1 MASNGK
7 IILGKATD
15 EFYNGL
21 WDSYK
26 DQMLGVNGG
35 GTGNNNISGNGNGNT
50 GNTQTTLSIDDIKA
64 QFRKAILESNPNDDP
79 YLAHRRSALKLRDSI
94 KEAEKAYE
102 DYVNTTLDPRDE
114 ESWKKKLEAFKDFN
128 DKRARMQ
135 WAFERKVSSF
145 RRLNSNVESTKDVF
159 KEIGKQVDSLTSS
172 WGKADQAAANYAKSV
187 AMSTKGMAALRDN
200 TINNVVR
207 SKIGIRFDTSADEL
221 LKMQQNYVDTIGRNI
236 GVSNEGQENMAAM
249 NKVMGDRGNDMI
261 VKLENFGLSIND
273 AAERSGKMFSTASKY
288 GLDFSKYSKNF
299 LDNIT
304 IAQNYTFK
312 NGLKGLEDMAR
323 KATAIKLDMKQVAQF
338 AEKVQTVEGAM
349 DAASK
354 LQVLGGSF
362 SQLADPLG
370 MLNEGLNDMEGLMDR
385 VTGMIRGMG
394 TVNKQTGEVEVSS
407 FNRQRIKAAAA
418 AMGMSYD
425 NLMESVNAGTRRE
438 EIDRQLRVSGK
449 SGLSDEM
456 KELIRNTG
464 TIQKGV
470 AGVNLNGEF
479 KKLSELSNNDYT
491 ELVKQNQ
498 SDSENIKDIATMLRG
513 MADVRSGAKKQRE
526 AVEARMMGWLGKI
539 SKGVTDLIGNAGA
552 VLSALVVLKALNGG
566 FQVGGRAFETFGR
579 IKYQHKFWGANRSIF
594 KNLKNGNMPP
604 GSGGVNPTTAAPATS
619 TVTRTLADA
628 SKGNPFFRNV
638 KGVNVPNS
646 VERTAKRRVLKAFG
660 RGKAGKALTNVIG
673 KGKGG
678 QALAKYLANPK
689 LTLANVGKGAGV
701 GMAASLAGAALE
713 GWRDARVESGKQKK
727 GYGVDNAMTWGSET
741 LKYTGIGT
749 SLGSMIAPG
758 IGTAIGAAIG
768 VVTGTVVGICKA
780 GKRKAEANLENALSA
795 KGLEVQGKYSKK
807 EMKSIT
813 ASLATGKLD
822 DETKA
827 KLIGQGD
834 SAILDEIDKRRIKEA
849 KIAAIGRPTV
859 INNQNEITALSPSG
873 RKNEGIIK
881 PQAPITVMPMKS
893 NGNDVVSS
901 STAKNNGEK
910 AKPQEININID
921 GKLKLEGN
929 NGKEVD
935 VTKELMAALKNP
947 SFIKTTLIPII
958 MKGLNESKYGTNVP
972 SGINRYA
979 IA

>member
-1 MASNGK
+1 MANNGN
-7 IILGKATD
+7 IILGLATD
-15 EFYNGL
+15 DFYNGL
-21 WDSYK
+21 WTSYRN
-26 DQMLGVNGG
+26 QMLGGNGG
-35 GTGNNNISGNGNGNT
+35 GTGNNISGNGNGNGNT
-50 GNTQTTLSIDDIKA
+50 GNTQTTLSIDDIKK
-64 QFRKAILESNPNDDP
+64 QFRKAILENNPNDDP

-102 DYVNTTLDPRDE
+102 DYVNTTLNPNE
-114 ESWKKKLEAFKDFN
+114 AKSWEDKLKAFKDFN

-159 KEIGKQVDSLTSS
+159 KEIGKQVDSLTNS

-513 MADVRSGAKKQRE
+513 MVDVRSGAKKQRE

-594 KNLKNGNMPP
+594 KNLKNGNLPP
-604 GSGGVNPTTAAPATS
+604 GGSVAAPTTAAPATS

-628 SKGNPFFRNV
+628 SKGNPFKYANHPTIKNPV
-638 KGVNVPNS
+638 AK
-646 VERTAKRRVLKAFG
+646 TAQRRVLKTFG
-660 RGKAGKALTNVIG
+660 RGKVGKALTNVIG

-701 GMAASLAGAALE
+701 GMAASLAGMALE

-727 GYGVDNAMTWGSET
+727 GYGVDNAMTWGSEA
-741 LKYTGIGT
+741 LKFTGMGT

-758 IGTAIGAAIG
+758 IGTAVGAAIG
-768 VVTGTVVGICKA
+768 FVTGTVVGICKA

-795 KGLEVQGKYSKK
+795 KGLEAHGKYSKK
-807 EMKSIT
+807 EMKNIT

-881 PQAPITVMPMKS
+881 PQAPITVMPMRS
-893 NGNDVVSS
+893 NGNDVVSL

-910 AKPQEININID
+910 VNQQDININID

>member
-1 MASNGK
+1 MANNGN
-7 IILGKATD
+7 IILGLATD
-15 EFYNGL
+15 EFYDGL
-21 WDSYK
+21 WASYRN
-26 DQMLGVNGG
+26 QMLGANGG
-35 GTGNNNISGNGNGNT
+35 GTGNNISGIGNGNNS
-50 GNTQTTLSIDDIKA
+50 NTQTTLSIDDLKK

-94 KEAEKAYE
+94 EEAEQAYK
-102 DYVNTTLDPRDE
+102 DYVDAINKPDSE
-114 ESWKKKLEAFKDFN
+114 ESWEDKLKAFKNFN

-135 WAFERKVSSF
+135 WAFERKVSTF
-145 RRLNSNVESTKDVF
+145 RRLNSEIESTKDVF
-159 KEIGKQVDSLTSS
+159 KELVRQVDSLTSS

-187 AMSTKGMAALRDN
+187 AMSSKGMAALRDN

-207 SKIGIRFDTSADEL
+207 GKIGIRFDTSADEL

-394 TVNKQTGEVEVSS
+394 TVNKQTGEIEVSS
-407 FNRQRIKAAAA
+407 FNKQRIKAAAA

-479 KKLSELSNNDYT
+479 KKLSDLSNNDYT

-539 SKGVTDLIGNAGA
+539 SKGVANLIGNTGA
-552 VLSALVVLKALNGG
+552 ILGAMVVLKSLNGA
-566 FQVGGRAFETFGR
+566 FQVAGRGFETFGR
-579 IKYQHKFWGANRSIF
+579 IKYQHKFWRANRSIF
-594 KNLKNGNMPP
+594 KNLKNGNLPP
-604 GSGGVNPTTAAPATS
+604 GGGGAGAATTAPATGA
-619 TVTRTLADA
+619 VTRTLANAPKAD
-628 SKGNPFFRNV
+628 PFYRYLHGV
-638 KGVNVPNS
+638 KVQNS
-646 VERTAKRRVLKAFG
+646 VERTSKRRILKTFG
-660 RGKAGKALTNVIG
+660 RGKVGKTLTSVVG

-678 QALAKYLANPK
+678 QVLAKYLANPK
-689 LTLANVGKGAGV
+689 LTLANVGKGVGV
-701 GMAASLAGAALE
+701 GTVASLAGAALE
-713 GWRDARVESGKQKK
+713 GWRDSRIEKGKGKK
-727 GYGVDNAMTWGSET
+727 GDTSDRWMTWGSET

-749 SLGSMIAPG
+749 SIGSMIAPG
-758 IGTAIGAAIG
+758 IGTAVGAAIG
-768 VVTGTVVGICKA
+768 AVTGTVIGICKN

-795 KGLEVQGKYSKK
+795 KGLEARGKYSKK
-807 EMKSIT
+807 EMKNIT

-822 DETKA
+822 DETRA

-849 KIAAIGRPTV
+849 KIAAIGKPNIIAHQTELAS
-859 INNQNEITALSPSG
+859 ISPSG
-873 RKNEGIIK
+873 RKKEGGIK

-893 NGNDVVSS
+893 NGNDIVSS
-901 STAKNNGEK
+901 STRKTREDI
-910 AKPQEININID
+910 KPQDININID

-929 NGKEVD
+929 NGKDVD